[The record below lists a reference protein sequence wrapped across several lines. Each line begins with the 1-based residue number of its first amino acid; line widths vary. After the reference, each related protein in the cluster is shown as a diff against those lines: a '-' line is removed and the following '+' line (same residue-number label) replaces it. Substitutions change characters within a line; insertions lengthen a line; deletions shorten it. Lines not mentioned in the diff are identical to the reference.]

1 MQICLDTVWRET
13 RRLSRPEKMELLE
26 KLIHQIRI
34 EEKSQ
39 EEPLTWDQMYGIGKG
54 TWDMDAQAYVNELRE
69 ERNWD

>member
-1 MQICLDTVWRET
+1 
-13 RRLSRPEKMELLE
+13 MELLE

>member
-1 MQICLDTVWRET
+1 MQICLDTVWQET
-13 RRLSRPEKMELLE
+13 RKLSRPEKMELLE

-39 EEPLTWDQMYGIGKG
+39 EKPLTWDQMYGIGKG
-54 TWDMDAQAYVNELRE
+54 TWNIDAQAYVNELRE

>member
-1 MQICLDTVWRET
+1 MQIGLNTVWQET

-26 KLIHQIRI
+26 KLVHHIRI

-54 TWDMDAQAYVNELRE
+54 IWDIDAQTYVNELRE